1 MADLVRSPQNKSVY
15 YRQPHRLSKYT
26 SIQISNTTKVCVQ
39 NVLRVLLCKLED
51 VDATAWSLHR
61 WISGGNVPT
70 LWSGV

>member
-51 VDATAWSLHR
+51 VDATA
-61 WISGGNVPT
+61 
-70 LWSGV
+70 